1 MALTQSYTGHSCRWL
16 RRRRVV
22 FSSTGDLNHF
32 GARSGL
38 ALLGQGLMSALFPA
52 DCRICAAPLTTFSRL
67 PVCSGCLDAM
77 QPTRV
82 PSCSIC
88 GERLFSA
95 AALATSS
102 GSSSLTTEL
111 PLCGPC
117 RHEPPA
123 FTRAV
128 AYGSYDGPL
137 RELIQLLKY
146 SGIRPAASVLGGMLR
161 HALFTLAANFGEVP
175 PVALVVPLYSSKL
188 RSRGF
193 NQSELVARIALKQFR
208 TAKLERLEL
217 NTRVLARI
225 RPTQSQTGLT
235 RAQRRENVR
244 GAFSVLRPDEVAGRD
259 VLIIDDVLTTGTT
272 ANECARVLKQAGAER
287 IFVATVARVFAPEP
301 VQMQEPEQLR
311 VLAARA

>member
-1 MALTQSYTGHSCRWL
+1 
-16 RRRRVV
+16 
-22 FSSTGDLNHF
+22 
-32 GARSGL
+32 
-38 ALLGQGLMSALFPA
+38 MSALFPA

-67 PVCSGCLDAM
+67 PVCGNCLDAM
-77 QPTRV
+77 QPMRV

-95 AALATSS
+95 AALAASTESP
-102 GSSSLTTEL
+102 SLTAEMA
-111 PLCGPC
+111 LCGPC

-123 FTRAV
+123 FTRAA
-128 AYGSYDGPL
+128 AYGAYEGPL

-146 SGIRPAASVLGGMLR
+146 GGVRPAANVLGGMLR
-161 HALFTLAANFGEVP
+161 HVLFTLAASFGDVP
-175 PVALVVPLYSSKL
+175 PVAIVVPLYSSKL

-225 RPTQSQTGLT
+225 RATQSQTGLT
-235 RAQRRENVR
+235 RPQRRENVH
-244 GAFSVLRPDEVAGRD
+244 GAFSVLRPDEAAGRD

-272 ANECARVLKQAGAER
+272 ASECARVLKQSGAER
-287 IFVATVARVFAPEP
+287 VFVATVARVFAPEP
-301 VQMQEPEQLR
+301 VQMPEPERLR
-311 VLAARA
+311 VLAAGA